1 MTVINTNVGALT
13 SRTYAVQANNRMQ
26 TSMER
31 LSSGLRINSAADDA
45 AGLAVANKME
55 SQLRGMNQAIRNSQD
70 GISLV
75 QTAES
80 GMSEISNM
88 VIRMRELAVQMN
100 NGVYTDSDRTNAQL
114 EITALLAEVDKIAT
128 NSAFNQVKIL
138 DGTYS
143 KDIRAGNTNPEVIN
157 VTIDR
162 MNTDSLG
169 GVIVTAGSSTVATST
184 SIAAADT
191 KSKVN
196 VSVTEASEVT
206 VAAAQMGSFMTS
218 FVSSNA
224 SGTYSLSGADTGSFT
239 INASTGLITS
249 SSGLDFE
256 NPGSAAT
263 SNSYNITVT
272 YAASTGTFA
281 SDMVIG
287 VTDRAT
293 PAATTTGTITAT
305 LEESASATLNGTSNR
320 VVSEGFQ
327 EYTANN
333 SGGTYSLTGTDA
345 TSAGV
350 SINATTGAITFTNLD
365 ADSPQDA
372 DNDGTFSFAI
382 QYASSAGTMAE
393 TVTLSVTDASDSST
407 LGAMTLA
414 NASVVSTQA
423 GAATNPSVD
432 ITINTGGSNT
442 LTTNVEQG
450 DAGFALFSNQYSNAT
465 YSIASVNAAASGN
478 LTAGEF
484 TINATTGV
492 VTLAN
497 AAAAT
502 GMEDEYTVSI
512 TLSDGTNTRTQA
524 IIFDVD
530 HGASALSTFG
540 DVSVVATSDVAISL
554 DLGNTSDFTMT
565 MTGST
570 VFAGLS
576 SSHANDG
583 SGTFALSIGTSA
595 ITMSDTTNGTI
606 TFDNDSL
613 SAGTYSGTISYIG
626 AGGDTFSHS
635 VDFVITDTQGAS
647 SVGTAS
653 SPTLGAQGTLSSTE
667 VIAATS
673 SLTATEAREL
683 TFNATGTSSP
693 LSAAFTTFVDAHTG
707 GTYTLG
713 GTDGTASFTVD
724 ANGMV
729 TSRGLIDYEAKTAF
743 DITVTYTSGDD
754 SYTESVNIAVTN
766 NTADDGD
773 HIENVDISTQAG
785 AATAVTILD
794 EAINQISASQA
805 KLGAIQNRLNHNIDN
820 LSMASMLTETA
831 RGRIVDADF
840 ARETSELSKQQIL
853 AQAATSMLAQ
863 ANQSKQSVL
872 ALLQ

>member
-169 GVIVTAGSSTVATST
+169 GVIVTTGTSTVATSST
-184 SIAAADT
+184 IAQADT
-191 KSKVN
+191 KSKVTISAVEN
-196 VSVTEASEVT
+196 REVSV
-206 VAAAQMGSFMTS
+206 AQAQLGSHMTT
-218 FVSSNA
+218 FVSNNG
-224 SGTYSLSGADTGSFT
+224 SGTYSLSG
-239 INASTGLITS
+239 
-249 SSGLDFE
+249 
-256 NPGSAAT
+256 
-263 SNSYNITVT
+263 
-272 YAASTGTFA
+272 TGTADF
-281 SDMVIG
+281 
-287 VTDRAT
+287 T
-293 PAATTTGTITAT
+293 
-305 LEESASATLNGTSNR
+305 
-320 VVSEGFQ
+320 
-327 EYTANN
+327 
-333 SGGTYSLTGTDA
+333 
-345 TSAGV
+345 
-350 SINATTGAITFTNLD
+350 INATTGAITSNKQIDFENPTAAGTNNSYSLTVNYASATGTFD
-365 ADSPQDA
+365 TDVTLNITDLTAAASTTGTITASVEEAASITTNTTASPIVSANFQEFA
-372 DNDGTFSFAI
+372 AANTGGTYSLGGSDGTISSFSIDATTGVITLGRLDDENNIDANTDGTYEITI
-382 QYASSAGTMAE
+382 QYVAGGQTMSEAL
-393 TVTLSVTDASDSST
+393 TLDVTDASTDDGSAVNDLT
-407 LGAMTLA
+407 LSA
-414 NASVVSTQA
+414 QA
-423 GAATNPSVD
+423 GTNTVTFDFDASATATTSVNMANLDASMKIFADENSGGTFSLGTITGTGDLTSSGISISTAGSLSIVTDAAS
-432 ITINTGGSNT
+432 
-442 LTTNVEQG
+442 
-450 DAGFALFSNQYSNAT
+450 DAGTTTFDLIYTSGSTSHTSSIVMTSAT
-465 YSIASVNAAASGN
+465 AGSTTIDVNNAASATSSITVDVDGKELTHTLNNSTIFTGLAQAESNEAGGTFSISG
-478 LTAGEF
+478 AG
-484 TINATTGV
+484 TSGVTLDNATTGQISFADNVAAGSYTVDLVYAGTGGSTFTQSATFV
-492 VTLAN
+492 VTDTEQ
-497 AAAAT
+497 AT
-502 GMEDEYTVSI
+502 A
-512 TLSDGTNTRTQA
+512 TL
-524 IIFDVD
+524 
-530 HGASALSTFG
+530 
-540 DVSVVATSDVAISL
+540 DVSA
-554 DLGNTSDFTMT
+554 
-565 MTGST
+565 
-570 VFAGLS
+570 
-576 SSHANDG
+576 G
-583 SGTFALSIGTSA
+583 SG
-595 ITMSDTTNGTI
+595 
-606 TFDNDSL
+606 
-613 SAGTYSGTISYIG
+613 
-626 AGGDTFSHS
+626 
-635 VDFVITDTQGAS
+635 VS
-647 SVGTAS
+647 S
-653 SPTLGAQGTLSSTE
+653 GTLSSTE
-667 VIAATS
+667 ITAAKST
-673 SLTATEAREL
+673 LTATEAREM
-683 TFNATGTSSP
+683 TFSAVATGGP
-693 LSAAFTTFVDAHTG
+693 ISAAFKTFVDAHTG

-713 GTDGTASFTVD
+713 GTDGTSSFTVD
-724 ANGMV
+724 DMGVV
-729 TSRGLIDYEAKTAF
+729 TSRGLVDFEAKSTY
-743 DITVTYTSGDD
+743 DLTLTYTSGDD
-754 SYTESVNIAVTN
+754 SYTETISIGVTN
-766 NTADDGD
+766 DTSDDGD

>member
-169 GVIVTAGSSTVATST
+169 GVIVTTGTSTVATSST
-184 SIAAADT
+184 IAQADT
-191 KSKVN
+191 KSG
-196 VSVTEASEVT
+196 VTISAVENREVT
-206 VAAAQMGSFMTS
+206 VAAAQLGSHMTT
-218 FVSSNA
+218 FVSS
-224 SGTYSLSGADTGSFT
+224 
-239 INASTGLITS
+239 
-249 SSGLDFE
+249 
-256 NPGSAAT
+256 
-263 SNSYNITVT
+263 
-272 YAASTGTFA
+272 
-281 SDMVIG
+281 
-287 VTDRAT
+287 
-293 PAATTTGTITAT
+293 
-305 LEESASATLNGTSNR
+305 
-320 VVSEGFQ
+320 
-327 EYTANN
+327 N
-333 SGGTYSLTGTDA
+333 SGGTYSLSGTGT
-345 TSAGV
+345 
-350 SINATTGAITFTNLD
+350 
-365 ADSPQDA
+365 AD
-372 DNDGTFSFAI
+372 
-382 QYASSAGTMAE
+382 
-393 TVTLSVTDASDSST
+393 
-407 LGAMTLA
+407 
-414 NASVVSTQA
+414 
-423 GAATNPSVD
+423 
-432 ITINTGGSNT
+432 
-442 LTTNVEQG
+442 
-450 DAGFALFSNQYSNAT
+450 
-465 YSIASVNAAASGN
+465 
-478 LTAGEF
+478 F

-492 VTLAN
+492 ITSNKQIDFENPTAAGTNNSYSMTVNYASATGTFDADVTLN
-497 AAAAT
+497 ITDLTAAASTT
-502 GMEDEYTVSI
+502 GTITASVEEAASI
-512 TLSDGTNTRTQA
+512 TTNTTASPIVSANFQEFAAANTGGTYSLGGSDGTISSFSIDATTGVITLGRLDDENNIDANTDGTYEITIQYVAGGQTMSEALTLDVTDASTDDGSAVNDLTLSAQA
-524 IIFDVD
+524 
-530 HGASALSTFG
+530 GA
-540 DVSVVATSDVAISL
+540 
-554 DLGNTSDFTMT
+554 NTITLNYAG
-565 MTGST
+565 GST
-570 VFAGLS
+570 VSTTSVNMANLDASMKIFADENTG
-576 SSHANDG
+576 
-583 SGTFALSIGTSA
+583 GTFSIGTIS
-595 ITMSDTTNGTI
+595 GTGDLTGGGI
-606 TFDNDSL
+606 SISTAGSL
-613 SAGTYSGTISYIG
+613 S
-626 AGGDTFSHS
+626 
-635 VDFVITDTQGAS
+635 VITDANTDAGVTTFDLIYTSGSTSHTSSIVMTSATHATPTIDVNNAASATSSITVDVDGKELTHTLNNSTIFTGLAQAESNEAGGTFSISGAGTSGVTLDNATTGQISFADNVAAGSYTVDLVYAGTGGSTFTQSATFVVTDTEQATATLDVSAGSGVS
-647 SVGTAS
+647 S
-653 SPTLGAQGTLSSTE
+653 GTLSSTE
-667 VIAATS
+667 ITAAKST
-673 SLTATEAREL
+673 LTATEAREM
-683 TFNATGTSSP
+683 TFSAVATGGP
-693 LSAAFTTFVDAHTG
+693 ISAAFKTFVDAHTG

-713 GTDGTASFTVD
+713 GTDGTSSFTVD
-724 ANGMV
+724 DMGVV
-729 TSRGLIDYEAKTAF
+729 TSRGLVDFEAKSTY
-743 DITVTYTSGDD
+743 DLTLTYTSGDD
-754 SYTESVNIAVTN
+754 SYTETISIGVTN
-766 NTADDGD
+766 DTSDDGD